1 MPARFTPLVTDNYYH
16 VFNRGVNKQPIF
28 NGVKDYKRL
37 LNLLRFYNYADHP
50 VRFSKFLLLSN
61 DQRKE
66 IWNRLENSSTLLNII
81 TYCFM
86 PNHFHL
92 LVKQNIENGTSR
104 FLANIQISYT
114 KYFNIKNDRVGPL
127 LQGQFKAV
135 KIDSEEQL
143 LHLSR
148 YIHLNPFSSALVKN
162 IKDIAD
168 YGWSSFKEYLEDV
181 DYPVCR
187 HDLINGYFS
196 NKDKYKDFV
205 LDNADYQKNLEYVKH
220 LTIES

>member
-16 VFNRGVNKQPIF
+16 VFNRGVNKRPIF

-50 VRFSKFLLLSN
+50 VRFSKFLLLSK

-66 IWNRLENSSTLLNII
+66 IWSRLENSSTLLNII
-81 TYCFM
+81 AYCFM

-143 LHLSR
+143 LHVSR
-148 YIHLNPFSSALVKN
+148 YIHLNPYSSALIKN

-168 YGWSSFKEYLEDV
+168 YEWTSFKEYLEDV
-181 DYPVCR
+181 DYPVCS
-187 HDLINGYFS
+187 HDLINGYFT
-196 NKDKYKDFV
+196 NKDKHKDFV
-205 LDNADYQKNLEYVKH
+205 LNDADYQKSLEYVKH